1 MPLSINLHRVS
12 RILKVTLWQSCG
24 RGFSY
29 FQRINYT
36 EPYVHVQF
44 MCVPTLSSNFSR
56 NYQFSLERIKVQ
68 ILKQQYYIRTARSY
82 YFPKPEYT
90 WLTIVHSTS
99 IIKYS
104 IEPAEPKSR
113 YKFSEFG
120 PPQPPCL
127 LPAILPPLAL
137 KTRQTWPIS
146 TSQVELWNEL
156 LAYVPSQLA
165 GLAGGHLK
173 RCLRPFALIKIAKCP
188 TESLISLSFTWVFKV
203 VFIVDRWKSEFSICY
218 DITSNMHWAF

>member
-1 MPLSINLHRVS
+1 MNGQKTLESLEVIAEINVWTKPISVERGKKILSNMPLSINLHRVS
-12 RILKVTLWQSCG
+12 RILKVTLWQSCEC
-24 RGFSY
+24 GFSY

-127 LPAILPPLAL
+127 LSAILPPQPPCLPAILPPLAL
-137 KTRQTWPIS
+137 KTRQT
-146 TSQVELWNEL
+146 
-156 LAYVPSQLA
+156 
-165 GLAGGHLK
+165 
-173 RCLRPFALIKIAKCP
+173 
-188 TESLISLSFTWVFKV
+188 
-203 VFIVDRWKSEFSICY
+203 
-218 DITSNMHWAF
+218 